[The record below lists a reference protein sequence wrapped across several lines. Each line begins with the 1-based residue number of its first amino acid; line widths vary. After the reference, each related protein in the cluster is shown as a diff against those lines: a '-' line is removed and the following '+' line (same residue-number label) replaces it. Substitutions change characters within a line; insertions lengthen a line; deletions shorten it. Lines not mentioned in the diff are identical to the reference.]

1 MWYVGKLD
9 ILFHHTSILAVNSDW
24 RLGRRVKGGFHI
36 ARGLDPKYSSVV
48 LLISRTYGIVIE
60 LVSHPSFGRTEKTQG
75 IREIYE
81 SHYRMITN
89 ARRSR
94 SVGMWTTEYHIP
106 FLVSFNIRMVV
117 VSCYRFANA
126 RMESGMVVVRD
137 TNAVISSVVAGLGTG
152 AFYRAAAGLRSAAIA
167 GVIGGVVVGL
177 GVIAKQAQKRYVP
190 I

>member
-1 MWYVGKLD
+1 METIENTSKLPIVYSGSKRQTAHVNIEQPSD
-9 ILFHHTSILAVNSDW
+9 PESLLA
-24 RLGRRVKGGFHI
+24 
-36 ARGLDPKYSSVV
+36 A
-48 LLISRTYGIVIE
+48 T
-60 LVSHPSFGRTEKTQG
+60 
-75 IREIYE
+75 
-81 SHYRMITN
+81 
-89 ARRSR
+89 
-94 SVGMWTTEYHIP
+94 
-106 FLVSFNIRMVV
+106 
-117 VSCYRFANA
+117 